1 MDRILYYEIAVICVL
16 VLMIILYNDLRRS
29 RGPVLIGQL
38 LFRAMMIFT
47 IAFAVIL
54 AVYKGIGYEYGSFVV
69 SAMLSLYYIMR
80 TLIFCCFL
88 LYIDYEMYPDNKRF
102 FKRFPVYVFPAFVSV
117 IMVGLNCWTGWIF
130 KASENGYDRG
140 PLFYLPRIVFI
151 VYTVCMFGD
160 FYRYEKARDK
170 NSRSTSYRRLLVFPF
185 VPCIST
191 VLQIFLPT
199 SGWILSITMI
209 AILINYIAI
218 QNSDMARDHLTG
230 LYNRSQLEV
239 FMNYQI
245 KNLIEGNYL
254 FLIMLDLDKF
264 KQINDTYGH
273 VVGDDAL
280 IHAGNL
286 LRNNCKKK
294 SDYVVRLGGDE
305 FVLIGQCESKD
316 AVKEIIDR
324 IHEASKEFN
333 RTSGKPYRINFSAG
347 YVIYDGTGEM
357 TLDKL
362 ISKADQEMYK
372 NKRLKK
378 QKKNDRLMA

>member
-1 MDRILYYEIAVICVL
+1 MDTILYCEIVVVCVL
-16 VLMIILYNDLRRS
+16 VLAIILYNDLKRS
-29 RGPVLIGQL
+29 RGSVLIGQM
-38 LFRAMMIFT
+38 LFRVMMVFAIV
-47 IAFAVIL
+47 FAVIQ
-54 AVYKGIGYEYGSFVV
+54 AVYKGIGYEYSSFIASVL
-69 SAMLSLYYIMR
+69 LSLYYILR
-80 TLIFCCFL
+80 TMIFCIFL
-88 LYIDYEMYPDNKRF
+88 LYMDYEMYPDNKRF
-102 FKRFPVYVFPAFVSV
+102 LKRLPVYSLPAFVSV
-117 IMVGLNCWTGWIF
+117 VMMLVNHWTGWVF
-130 KASENGYDRG
+130 KTNEVGYDRG
-140 PLFYLPRIVFI
+140 PLFYVPRMIFI
-151 VYTVCMFGD
+151 IYTVYMFWD
-160 FYRYEKARDK
+160 IYQYEKARDK
-170 NSRSTSYRRLLVFPF
+170 NIRRTSCKRLLVFPF

-199 SGWILSITMI
+199 SGWTLPVTMI
-209 AILINYIAI
+209 AILMNYIAM

-245 KNLIEGNYL
+245 KNLLKGNYL

-264 KQINDTYGH
+264 KLINDTYGH
-273 VVGDDAL
+273 VAGDDAL
-280 IHAGNL
+280 VHAGNL
-286 LRNNCKKK
+286 LRDNCRRK

-333 RTSGKPYRINFSAG
+333 RTSNKAYRINFSAG
-347 YVIYDGTGEM
+347 YVIYDGVGEM

-378 QKKNDRLMA
+378 QRME